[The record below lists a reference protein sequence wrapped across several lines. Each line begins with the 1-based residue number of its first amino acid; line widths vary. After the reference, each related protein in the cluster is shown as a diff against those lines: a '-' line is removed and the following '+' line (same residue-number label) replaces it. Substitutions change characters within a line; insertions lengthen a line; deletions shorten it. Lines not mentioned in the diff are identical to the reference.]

1 MALADD
7 LLSCLALERRL
18 YAILCR
24 WSDSLDDAS
33 DVYELLGHLADEAD
47 RHRSRLYDVAL
58 ALHLNPP
65 PLPELELET
74 TASLSDHAKTTL
86 RELLSRL
93 PHLEAELGEPYRSVV
108 RSVREADG
116 VQYQRLLA
124 HYAEPRIT
132 MVPDFLP
139 AEAPRSPLLGRMSN
153 GVSNGV
159 ASEPRWR
166 PSSD

>member
-24 WSDSLDDAS
+24 WSDSLDGAS
-33 DVYELLGHLADEAD
+33 DVYDLLGHLADEAD

-65 PLPELELET
+65 PLPELELEP
-74 TASLSDHAKTTL
+74 TASLPDHAKATL

-93 PHLEAELGEPYRSVV
+93 PRLEAALGEPHRGVV
-108 RSVREADG
+108 RAVHEADG
-116 VQYQRLLA
+116 VQYQRLVA
-124 HYAEPRIT
+124 RYPEPRIT
-132 MVPDFLP
+132 IVPDLLP
-139 AEAPRSPLLGRMSN
+139 VEAPRSPLLGRMSN

-166 PSSD
+166 PSPD